1 METISDITNLHAE
14 GVRKTTE
21 TIEQLAT
28 LSERLTEAIGN
39 FKIRESETKAEM
51 PARKAIPSQRPQPPQ
66 PQPQPQMMQV
76 MEPQPQEMTQF
87 TAPAAADEEE
97 ELITEEDFFK
107 TS

>member
-28 LSERLTEAIGN
+28 LSDRLTEAIGN
-39 FKIRESETKAEM
+39 FKIRESDSKPEL
-51 PARKAIPSQRPQPPQ
+51 PGRKAITPQRP
-66 PQPQPQMMQV
+66 PQMVPVVQ
-76 MEPQPQEMTQF
+76 QPSGLPEF
-87 TAPAAADEEE
+87 SHPSDEDEE

-107 TS
+107 AS